1 MPFAGTVTSTLFLLI
16 FLWAEGQPVKGLMPK
31 TGSVLIV
38 GNNLTATDAALMCY
52 PNSVVD
58 REVRLAKTF
67 ISKAPLAARFDAATV
82 LLNGAGTAP
91 SPPMAAERRAP
102 PPMPGDRLASAA
114 VAPPEDKLGL
124 SWRAKAWCGW
134 VLAVTLVIA
143 VFVVRDQ
150 QPPNRIVT
158 RPSNDSDPLWIP
170 TLEWVDRPRILERGI
185 DPVSGYYGPDL
196 IGATDSKLP
205 RVRRPET
212 FLVSPPIDSKITDGD
227 EPIKADIGEHLYC
240 AICMEM
246 VPGTLKFTV
255 GPCGHAFCSSCV
267 AQYVAAKLGE
277 NLARVECPDTGC
289 GGVGAVDPDSC
300 RGIISPDLL
309 DKWGLLLCES
319 ALGAKKVYCPYK
331 ECSAPLLADD
341 QAGAAA
347 IAEAECPHCHRL
359 FCARCAAPWHADIGC
374 REFQLLG
381 QDERGREDLLLRQLA
396 GRQRWQRCPKCQ
408 MYVEKSE
415 GCNYIKCRCGYSFCY
430 RCASKVSAET
440 HYCKKCKR

>member
-1 MPFAGTVTSTLFLLI
+1 MPFAGTVTSTLLLI

-143 VFVVRDQ
+143 VFVVRSVDSTRSCSIAHSY
-150 QPPNRIVT
+150 NRA
-158 RPSNDSDPLWIP
+158 
-170 TLEWVDRPRILERGI
+170 GA
-185 DPVSGYYGPDL
+185 GPDL

-289 GGVGAVDPDSC
+289 GGVGTVDPDSC

-359 FCARCAAPWHADIGC
+359 FCARCAALWHADIGC